1 MCLQKPAIDERQ
13 ASAFKKSPSS
23 TLKTAAK
30 IQNKPPIL
38 TSEDQKMLE
47 DSFMKN
53 PYPDHDDLM
62 SLAEQ
67 LGRNFGDIHTW
78 FHMARRANRR

>member
-1 MCLQKPAIDERQ
+1 
-13 ASAFKKSPSS
+13 
-23 TLKTAAK
+23 
-30 IQNKPPIL
+30 
-38 TSEDQKMLE
+38 MLE

-67 LGRNFGDIHTW
+67 LGRNFGDVHKW
-78 FHMARRANRR
+78 FRMARRANRR